1 MQFNQW
7 RVSTK
12 LWCTL
17 GGLLAMM
24 LAVSLWAQY
33 TAAQAMQAGMRT
45 QADYDHRINL
55 ALQWKGATETT
66 GERVLTSNMTADAE
80 LTALMDERVKAGIG
94 VNARLQAQ
102 VVELARSDADK
113 KALERIA
120 AVRTEVLALNKQ
132 AREIKLTGDI
142 AAMRTFIQQQYLGAI
157 SRYVDSLEAFVQ
169 LQQQQRDTA
178 NLLTQ
183 QAQERTTWWTWV
195 VQGVVLLAGLGLALA
210 LTRSITRPLAEAVE
224 LTNAIAHGDLTVAA
238 DSQRQDEF
246 GHLLGSVS
254 RMAAR
259 LRSLV
264 ADVRDSV
271 HSISMASSEIASGN
285 HDLSSRT
292 EQTASNLEETAASM
306 EQLTATVGQS
316 ADTARQATHL
326 AGNAAQAAQRGGAVV
341 ESVVSS
347 MHRISES
354 AHRISDIIGVI
365 DSIAF
370 QTNILALNAAVEAA
384 RAGEQGRGFAVV
396 ASEVRA
402 LAHRSAGAAKEIK
415 ALIGTSVD
423 AAREGAEQVAQAGQ
437 VMEDIVSSVR
447 KVSDMIGEISAS
459 STEQRDGIG
468 QVNQAVNH
476 LDQMTQ
482 QNAALVEESAAAAIS
497 LRDQAQRLSG
507 MVAVFKVGA
516 TGAAEG
522 SQPRTESLAALPA

>member
-12 LWCTL
+12 LWSTL
-17 GGLLAMM
+17 GGLLVMM
-24 LAVSLWAQY
+24 LAVSLWAQH
-33 TAAQAMQAGMRT
+33 TAGQTMQAGMRT
-45 QADYDHRINL
+45 QADFDSRINL

-66 GERVLTSNMTADAE
+66 GERVLTSNVTADEE
-80 LTALMDERVKAGIG
+80 LTALMDERVKAGVGI
-94 VNARLQAQ
+94 NSQLQAQ
-102 VVELARSDADK
+102 VVKLAQSDADK
-113 KALERIA
+113 KALEQIS

-132 AREIKLTGDI
+132 AREIKQTGDI
-142 AAMRTFIQQQYLGAI
+142 AALRNFIQQQYLGAI
-157 SRYVDSLEAFVQ
+157 TRYVDSLQAFVK
-169 LQQQQRDTA
+169 LQEQQRDAA

-183 QAQERTTWWTWV
+183 QAQQHAAWWAWA

-224 LTNAIAHGDLTVAA
+224 LTHAIAQGDLTVTANGA
-238 DSQRQDEF
+238 RQDEF
-246 GHLLGSVS
+246 GHLLNAVS
-254 RMAAR
+254 AMATR
-259 LRSLV
+259 LRGLV
-264 ADVRDSV
+264 SDVRDSV
-271 HSISMASSEIASGN
+271 HSISTASSEIASGN

-306 EQLTATVGQS
+306 EQLTATVAQS

-326 AGNAAQAAQRGGAVV
+326 AGNAAQAAQRGGTVV

-347 MHRISES
+347 MSRISES

-402 LAHRSAGAAKEIK
+402 LAHRSAEAAKEIK
-415 ALIGTSVD
+415 TLIGTSVD
-423 AAREGAEQVAQAGQ
+423 AAQEGAEQVSQAGL

-459 STEQRDGIG
+459 STEQRDGIS
-468 QVNQAVNH
+468 QVNQAVTH

-482 QNAALVEESAAAAIS
+482 QNAALVEESTAAAVS
-497 LRDQAQRLSG
+497 LHDQTQRLTS
-507 MVAVFKVGA
+507 MVAVFKVSA
-516 TGAAEG
+516 TGAAVAYA
-522 SQPRTESLAALPA
+522 QPAPALTA

>member
-24 LAVSLWAQY
+24 LAVSLWTQH
-33 TAAQAMQAGMRT
+33 TAAQTLQTGMDT
-45 QADYDHRINL
+45 QSDYDNRINL
-55 ALQWKGATETT
+55 ALQWKGATEST
-66 GERVLTSNMTADAE
+66 GERVLTSNMTVDEE
-80 LTALMDERVKAGIG
+80 LTALMDERVKAGVA
-94 VNARLQAQ
+94 VNSQLQAK
-102 VVELARSDADK
+102 VVKLAQSDADK
-113 KALERIA
+113 KALEQIS

-142 AAMRTFIQQQYLGAI
+142 TALRTFIREQYLGAI
-157 SRYVDSLEAFVQ
+157 TRYVGSLDSVVK
-169 LQQQQRDTA
+169 LQEQQRDA
-178 NLLTQ
+178 AILLTQ
-183 QAQERTTWWTWV
+183 QAQQRAAWWAWA
-195 VQGVVLLAGLGLALA
+195 VQGLVLLAGLGLALA

-224 LTNAIAHGDLTVAA
+224 LTNAIAQGDLTVTA
-238 DSQRQDEF
+238 SSHRQDEF
-246 GHLLGSVS
+246 GLLLSSVS
-254 RMAAR
+254 AMATR
-259 LRSLV
+259 LRGLV
-264 ADVRDSV
+264 SDVRDSV
-271 HSISMASSEIASGN
+271 HSISTASSEIASGN
-285 HDLSSRT
+285 HDLSART

-306 EQLTATVGQS
+306 EQLTATVAQA

-326 AGNAAQAAQRGGAVV
+326 ASNAAQAAQRGGSVV

-347 MHRISES
+347 MNRINES

-402 LAHRSAGAAKEIK
+402 LAHRSAEAAKEIK
-415 ALIGTSVD
+415 TLIGTSVD
-423 AAREGAEQVAQAGQ
+423 AVNAGAEQVSQTGL

-459 STEQRDGIG
+459 STEQRDGIS
-468 QVNQAVNH
+468 QVNQAVTQ

-482 QNAALVEESAAAAIS
+482 QNAALVEESAAAAVS
-497 LRDQAQRLSG
+497 LHDQTQRLTG
-507 MVAVFKVGA
+507 MVSVFKVGTSGHA
-516 TGAAEG
+516 
-522 SQPRTESLAALPA
+522 LAYSEPALHA